1 MDGVRP
7 KPSRSLSTAPCAAGV
22 FLADAG
28 VAGASLGPKRG
39 PFVAARGSGE
49 TPGCTAAPLLAL
61 LAGLALAIYILL
73 LSEGPSLLDIINL
86 H

>member
-1 MDGVRP
+1 MLIFITRCGGAVVGKAAITDKQSRPGGHESGSRRLHLFGQCDGP
-7 KPSRSLSTAPCAAGV
+7 HMKLI
-22 FLADAG
+22 
-28 VAGASLGPKRG
+28 
-39 PFVAARGSGE
+39 
-49 TPGCTAAPLLAL
+49 LAL

>member
-1 MDGVRP
+1 MP
-7 KPSRSLSTAPCAAGV
+7 NLSTP
-22 FLADAG
+22 LA
-28 VAGASLGPKRG
+28 SNLPHMK
-39 PFVAARGSGE
+39 
-49 TPGCTAAPLLAL
+49 LILAL